1 MDPTPQRCALCD
13 QAVGGAAAA
22 CAVHGR
28 LVCEACRG
36 LVVAGEPRRVLP
48 YAGPRPGRR
57 RRWLF
62 VVGVAVPLL
71 VVVMMLVARNAAE
84 QRARAAEMRALAA
97 DRQAKTAALQALQAA
112 ARQRPP
118 ATQPAR

>member
-36 LVVAGEPRRVLP
+36 LVVAGAPRRVLP

-57 RRWLF
+57 RRWLL
-62 VVGVAVPLL
+62 VVGAAVPLL
-71 VVVMMLVARNAAE
+71 VVVLMLVARNAAE
-84 QRARAAEMRALAA
+84 QRARAAEMRAVAA
-97 DRQAKTAALQALQAA
+97 EQQARMAALQAFQAA
-112 ARQRPP
+112 QQPLP
-118 ATQPAR
+118 ATQSAK